1 MSTEG
6 SQKSGGQR
14 APMIINENDISAMSN
29 GGAGYSRGGPQTGM
43 MDQHNRS
50 FGTFNQL

>member
-1 MSTEG
+1 
-6 SQKSGGQR
+6 
-14 APMIINENDISAMSN
+14 MIINENEISSMAN

-50 FGTFNQL
+50 FGTFNQQQEDQNSLKDS